1 MVGLFDITEGMT
13 QAPSSTVPL
22 AIRLALPALLLGAVG
37 IAFAPIFVR
46 VSEVGPISTAFWR
59 LCLAMPAL
67 WLWMAV
73 EDRRGRHSA
82 TPPRRPKTLR
92 DIALLSLPGVF
103 FAGDLG
109 FWHLS
114 ITMTS
119 VANATLLANFA
130 PVFVTLFGWLL
141 LGLRV
146 TRTFVG
152 GMVLALVGAITLMG
166 ESLTISGEQLT
177 GDGLGI
183 ITAAF
188 YAAYILAVGRLRAT
202 YSTATIMAWS
212 AVSNTIVLLIAAMLA
227 GETLWPATLSAWAVL
242 VGLALV
248 SHVGGQSL
256 IAYALAHLPASFG
269 SVSLL
274 LQPAV
279 AALLAWVLLAEP
291 LSAWQGVGGLIILIG
306 IVLARRGTPGR
317 ATACK
322 PTALTQSN

>member
-1 MVGLFDITEGMT
+1 MT
-13 QAPSSTVPL
+13 HAPSTAPSPTPSTGPAAL
-22 AIRLALPALLLGAVG
+22 AVRLALPALLLGAIG

-46 VSEVGPISTAFWR
+46 VSEVGPIATAFWR
-59 LCLAMPAL
+59 LALAMPAL

-73 EDRRGRHSA
+73 EDRRGRRST
-82 TPPRRPKTLR
+82 TPPRKPKGLK

-109 FWHLS
+109 FWHIS
-114 ITMTS
+114 ITLTS

-141 LGLRV
+141 FGLRV

-152 GMVLALVGAITLMG
+152 GMVLALAGAVTLMG
-166 ESLTISGEQLT
+166 ESLTISSDHLA

-188 YAAYILAVGRLRAT
+188 YAGYILAVGRLRVH

-212 AVSNTIVLLIAAMLA
+212 AVSNTVILLVAAVLA
-227 GETLWPATLSAWAVL
+227 GEVLWPATITAWGVL
-242 VGLALV
+242 IGLALV

-279 AALLAWVLLAEP
+279 AALLAWVLLSEP
-291 LSAWQGVGGLIILIG
+291 LSAWQGLGGLVILVG
-306 IVLARRGTPGR
+306 ILLARKGTPR
-317 ATACK
+317 
-322 PTALTQSN
+322 LTPRN